1 MRSPGTLIAVL
12 ALALAAPLAVA
23 AQTEEPA
30 APSTYSRNKLE
41 ATGTLSRKGDC
52 QILTDKDGKKHAL
65 AGDLSA
71 FRDGETIFV
80 RGTIGEK
87 SPCTDGLTIQV
98 VDASAQ
104 RGESTAA
111 TGHGH
116 HGHHGHAATPATGA
130 TGAKEKPVKNT
141 VVQGKALPKPGK
153 KVVVRGVLTD
163 EGVECQA
170 LRGDDGILY
179 TLAGVAGKMEGFEV
193 GDRVRVQGTVAEM
206 SFCQQGTTIDVKKI
220 QKDPKKE

>member
-1 MRSPGTLIAVL
+1 MKIPARSLV
-12 ALALAAPLAVA
+12 ALAMTLAAPLA

-30 APSTYSRNKLE
+30 SPRTYPRNKLE

-71 FRDGETIFV
+71 FRDGETLFV
-80 RGTIGEK
+80 RGTVGEK

-98 VDASAQ
+98 VDARAE
-104 RGESTAA
+104 RGEAPAA
-111 TGHGH
+111 GHD
-116 HGHHGHAATPATGA
+116 HHGHATAPA
-130 TGAKEKPVKNT
+130 AKERPGMKNT
-141 VVQGKALPKPGK
+141 VVQGKAVPKAGK

-179 TLAGVAGKMEGFEV
+179 TLAGKLEGFQV

-206 SFCQQGTTIDVKKI
+206 SICQQGTTLDVKKI
-220 QKDPKKE
+220 QKDPKKDD